1 MDCSGFNCLNTRTC
15 VDLMVD
21 LEPLTVS
28 VGRKNNTN
36 SYTIPPYGYLESFE
50 DETGNQCQVAVSYVV
65 DSVEGRY
72 NGILGAAF
80 LRNYFVEFD
89 FAKSLVSLA
98 ANNGNSW
105 NGGAGYTSKGYSV
118 DPNNSGGD
126 PNIVPDDNGADEGMS
141 GAVAATITI
150 GSVAL
155 LGAGIYSFL
164 KCRSKPDLD
173 VDNQTLIYE

>member
-1 MDCSGFNCLNTRTC
+1 M
-15 VDLMVD
+15 
-21 LEPLTVS
+21 
-28 VGRKNNTN
+28 
-36 SYTIPPYGYLESFE
+36 
-50 DETGNQCQVAVSYVV
+50 V

-89 FAKSLVSLA
+89 FSNSLVSLA

-126 PNIVPDDNGADEGMS
+126 PNIVPDDNGSDEGMS
-141 GAVAATITI
+141 GAVAATIAI
-150 GSVAL
+150 GSISL
-155 LGAGIYSFL
+155 LGASVYAFV
-164 KCRSKPDLD
+164 KCRSSPDLA
-173 VDNQTLIYE
+173 VESQSLIYE